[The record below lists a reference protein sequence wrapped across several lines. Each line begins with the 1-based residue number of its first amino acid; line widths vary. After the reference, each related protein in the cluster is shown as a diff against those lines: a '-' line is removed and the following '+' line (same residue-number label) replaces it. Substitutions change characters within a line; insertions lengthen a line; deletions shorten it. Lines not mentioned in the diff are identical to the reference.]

1 MNKYQLF
8 IFLTTV
14 QYIIDIHMFPC
25 DNLKSKVLL
34 YLHHLI
40 DIYVYFGGFL
50 FDPVIHLIVVIITL
64 LHWITND
71 NKCIFTEL
79 TNKECYPDYQ
89 GYKGFNDFSRMLGL
103 QDNYPNISYYYIIFV
118 IIYDLKKIWSTVKL

>member
-25 DNLKSKVLL
+25 DNLKGKVLL

-40 DIYVYFGGFL
+40 DIYVYFL
-50 FDPVIHLIVVIITL
+50 N
-64 LHWITND
+64 WIF
-71 NKCIFTEL
+71 I
-79 TNKECYPDYQ
+79 
-89 GYKGFNDFSRMLGL
+89 
-103 QDNYPNISYYYIIFV
+103 
-118 IIYDLKKIWSTVKL
+118 